1 MYVCTTMQQLFWGE
15 PHFVLDLLC
24 AQRYS
29 APVSETNP
37 KQQGNQV
44 EELRESRIFV
54 KVSEAEKRKFQKV
67 AKDRHTDISELI
79 RQLLHREA
87 DMKLGRA

>member
-1 MYVCTTMQQLFWGE
+1 M
-15 PHFVLDLLC
+15 
-24 AQRYS
+24 
-29 APVSETNP
+29 
-37 KQQGNQV
+37 